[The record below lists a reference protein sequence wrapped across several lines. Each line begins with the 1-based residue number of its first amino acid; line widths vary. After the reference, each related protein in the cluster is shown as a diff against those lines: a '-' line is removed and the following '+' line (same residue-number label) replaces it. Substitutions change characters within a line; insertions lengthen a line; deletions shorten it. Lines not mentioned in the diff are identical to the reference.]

1 MSFQVN
7 VPVKTMIIWLMLMPM
22 APLFINKPMVH
33 AIEAQRLISAIGTGS
48 IPQNNVAFGRQQAVS
63 NGLTSIVY
71 QAVVSLLPPGALTNN
86 FQVLAQSFYSQPNQ
100 FIQDFKVQV
109 ETRKESNY
117 HLIVEAT
124 VSMDRLS
131 AKLKNMG
138 ILKETKIIPKVLY
151 LISEKL
157 LEDQNPKTWWS
168 GAIMPGGIIAE
179 PSIIQALT
187 NRGFDYFDPGPID
200 SPWQLDAQISDRKA
214 QSLGTQL
221 GTDLVIIGTTVA
233 GLAPNTMDGAIQ
245 SYLGTVDLH
254 IVSTAS
260 GEVLARTSQSA
271 IRANAD
277 PWTGQREALTFAA
290 EKAANDIATQVSTA
304 WLRKTRKK
312 QQLEILI
319 SGISGKIAQLVQF
332 RRVLSEI
339 NGVNNLQMK
348 EMTSLSATLTV
359 NYKGPAQGLADELMV
374 KSFNNFGI
382 NIYQVDPGSIKLEL
396 VKEE

>member
-1 MSFQVN
+1 MRFQVN
-7 VPVKTMIIWLMLMPM
+7 LSIKTLIIWLILMPM
-22 APLFINKPMVH
+22 APLFFNQSM
-33 AIEAQRLISAIGTGS
+33 AYAEEARRLVSAIGTAS
-48 IPQNNVAFGRQQAVS
+48 IPQNNVASGRQQAVS

-71 QAVVSLLPPGALTNN
+71 QAVAGLLPLDALSDN
-86 FQVLAQSFYSQPNQ
+86 FQVLVQTFYSQPNQ

-109 ETRKESNY
+109 ETKKGPTY
-117 HLIVEAT
+117 YLIVEAT

-131 AKLKNMG
+131 DKLKNMG

-157 LEDQNPKTWWS
+157 LEDPSPKTWWS
-168 GAIMPGGIIAE
+168 GGIMPGGTIAE

-187 NRGFDYFDPGPID
+187 NSGFDYFDPGPID
-200 SPWQLDAQISDRKA
+200 SPWQLDSQISDRKA

-221 GTDLVIIGTTVA
+221 GTELVLIGTTVA
-233 GLAPNTMDGAIQ
+233 GLAPNTMDGMIQ

-254 IVSTAS
+254 IVSTTS
-260 GEVLARTSQSA
+260 GEVLARSSQSA
-271 IRANAD
+271 ISANVD
-277 PWTGQREALTFAA
+277 PVIGQRKALTLAA
-290 EKAANDIATQVSTA
+290 EKAAKDIANQVATV

-332 RRVLSEI
+332 RRVLNEI
-339 NGVNNLQMK
+339 NGVHNLQMK
-348 EMTSLSATLTV
+348 EMTSLSATLLV
-359 NYKGPAQGLADELMV
+359 NYKGPAQGLAEELMV

-382 NIYQVDPGSIKLEL
+382 NIYQVDPSGIKLEL

>member
-7 VPVKTMIIWLMLMPM
+7 LLIKTIMIWLMLMPV
-22 APLFINKPMVH
+22 ALLFVDQPKVH
-33 AIEAQRLISAIGTGS
+33 AVEAQRLISAIGTGS
-48 IPQNNVAFGRQQAVS
+48 IPQGNVAFGRQQAVS

-71 QAVVSLLPPGALTNN
+71 QVVASLLPPDVLTNN
-86 FQVLAQSFYSQPNQ
+86 FQALTQSFYSQPNQ

-109 ETRKESNY
+109 ETKKGSTY

-131 AKLKNMG
+131 AKLKKMG

-157 LEDQNPKTWWS
+157 LEDPSPKTWWS
-168 GAIMPGGIIAE
+168 GEIMPGGIIAE

-187 NRGFDYFDPGPID
+187 NRGFDYFDPGPLD
-200 SPWQLDAQISDRKA
+200 TPWQLDSQISDRKA
-214 QSLGTQL
+214 QSLGMQL

-260 GEVLARTSQSA
+260 GEVLARSSQSA
-271 IRANAD
+271 ISANAD
-277 PWTGQREALTFAA
+277 PTIGQSEALTFAA
-290 EKAANDIATQVSTA
+290 EKAANDIANQVNTA
-304 WLRKTRKK
+304 WRRKTRKK
-312 QQLEILI
+312 QQVEILI

-339 NGVNNLQMK
+339 NGVNNLQME

-359 NYKGPAQGLADELMV
+359 NYKGPAQGLAEELMV

-382 NIYQVDPGSIKLEL
+382 NIYQVDPSSIKLEL
-396 VKEE
+396 IKEE